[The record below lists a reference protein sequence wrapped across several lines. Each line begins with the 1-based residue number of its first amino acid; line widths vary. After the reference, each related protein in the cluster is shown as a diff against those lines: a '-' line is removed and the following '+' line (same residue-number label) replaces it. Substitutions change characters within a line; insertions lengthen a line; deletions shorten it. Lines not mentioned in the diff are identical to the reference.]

1 MLAAA
6 DLFVLGVPASTSIR
20 HKPARKQTLVAGSQ
34 MSASLN
40 TTPTTFAALMHRFL
54 GSHTFPPTMLC
65 VALAAA
71 LLPGCAHL
79 GPKTIPVDRFD
90 YSTAIADSW
99 KQQTLLNII
108 KLRYM
113 DLPVFVDVASIV
125 SGYSMQTGVSINGT
139 LSSQNAIQGN
149 YAPIGGSAIYTDRP
163 TITYVPM
170 TGEKFLRG
178 LITPIDPKNIFFMLQ
193 AGYPADF
200 ILGLTVEGLNGV
212 RNRSTAGGAMRE
224 ADPEFVRALGL
235 LREVQAAGAFG
246 MRVEED
252 KAKNA
257 TGVVFFRRDDV
268 APEIVEKAAE
278 IRRLLKLPAEQQ
290 KFALSYSPVRGAE
303 NELAVNSRSMLQ
315 IMAAFA
321 SYLDVPEAHL
331 KDRSAVTAFE
341 NSAPASRV
349 DAVRIHSGKDKPA
362 NAFAAVYY
370 RDHWFWIDQ
379 GDWRTKRAITAVM
392 FFFTLAETGSPEG
405 LPLITIPAQ

>member
-1 MLAAA
+1 
-6 DLFVLGVPASTSIR
+6 
-20 HKPARKQTLVAGSQ
+20 
-34 MSASLN
+34 
-40 TTPTTFAALMHRFL
+40 
-54 GSHTFPPTMLC
+54 
-65 VALAAA
+65 
-71 LLPGCAHL
+71 
-79 GPKTIPVDRFD
+79 VDRFD

-99 KQQTLLNII
+99 KQQTLLNIV

-139 LSSQNAIQGN
+139 LSSDKAIQGN
-149 YAPIGGSAIYTDRP
+149 YLAAGGQAIYTDRP

-178 LITPIDPKNIFFMLQ
+178 LITPLDPKNIFFMLQ

-212 RNRSTAGGAMRE
+212 RNRSTAGGALRE
-224 ADPEFVRALGL
+224 ADPEFMRVLQL
-235 LREVQAAGAFG
+235 LREVQAAGAVG

-257 TGVVFFRRDDV
+257 TAVVFFRRDDV
-268 APEIVEKAAE
+268 APEIVEKAVE

-315 IMAAFA
+315 IPPLGPVSNTPILS
-321 SYLDVPEAHL
+321 SYCPC
-331 KDRSAVTAFE
+331 
-341 NSAPASRV
+341 SR
-349 DAVRIHSGKDKPA
+349 
-362 NAFAAVYY
+362 
-370 RDHWFWIDQ
+370 
-379 GDWRTKRAITAVM
+379 
-392 FFFTLAETGSPEG
+392 
-405 LPLITIPAQ
+405 